1 MTKTPK
7 GVVAT
12 FTDSTGH
19 VVASVSDF
27 DRSGYGGYS
36 LQEAQ
41 RFRVRRKLAHAVV
54 NAYCS
59 PVIVKALSEFDCAE
73 IINKLTREQ
82 GFTETII
89 PIGYDGGD
97 A

>member
-1 MTKTPK
+1 MSKTPK
-7 GVVAT
+7 GIVAT

-27 DRSGYGGYS
+27 DRSGYGGFT

-41 RFRVRRKLAHAVV
+41 RYRVRRKLAYAVL

-59 PVIVKALSEFDCAE
+59 PVIVKALSEYDCRA
-73 IINKLTREQ
+73 IIDKLTRES

-89 PIGYDGGD
+89 PIGYDE
-97 A
+97 AA